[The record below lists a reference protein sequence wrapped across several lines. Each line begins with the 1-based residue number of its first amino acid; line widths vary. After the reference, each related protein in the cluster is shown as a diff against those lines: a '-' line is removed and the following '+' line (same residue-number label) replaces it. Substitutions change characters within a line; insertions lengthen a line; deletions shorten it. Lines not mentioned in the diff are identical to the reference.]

1 MLIIGLVLLACLLFI
16 DLFALGY
23 AILNRKFW
31 WGVVSVGIG
40 TYLVFLAIQ
49 SIKYLIEFGVSI

>member
-1 MLIIGLVLLACLLFI
+1 MLIIGLVILACLLFI

-31 WGVVSVGIG
+31 WGVISVGIG
-40 TYLVFLAIQ
+40 AYIVFLAIQ
-49 SIKYLIEFGVSI
+49 SIKCLVAFGI